1 MGLLPGSGVA
11 GASKGDSGSKDMFSR
26 NEKWI
31 GNPPTVNHKAWKSR
45 EEEILGWSVYLQEL
59 SSWASPGSVKFG
71 REIEQSSRWLEP
83 ISWGR
88 LSSDQQNRA
97 VRLCALLN
105 AAFAEHGRI
114 SFMIQ
119 GFQEGLDV
127 IPEFADSRAPEPYGN
142 RNGFELLRQLTKE
155 FSLRNRAEALSL
167 KTQLLA
173 RVFVPDPS
181 SGSSQVSDVI
191 RQIDLARARFMRMV
205 GTLGAG
211 MASGLQITDS
221 DQLSLLVRSLPNDA
235 RSYALM
241 HSSGE
246 SYQQYRIS
254 ARRFENQ
261 HRLFKD
267 LVPQRRAVVNLVED
281 FSNPKDES
289 TNQELSQEFGGEGE
303 ELVAGVTDG
312 QGPRC
317 LKCGSKR
324 HDSSSCTTNLDKLK
338 CFKCGQLGHASL
350 NCRVKKST
358 DGKPYPPMV
367 SLIPLRV
374 VVRVLKRVK
383 RVGVH
388 LGRDL
393 RGLARAKRVRCL
405 QSWMRMVVGG
415 TRSVLLTRKRVLM
428 HHKVVQRMRNLAC
441 WF

>member
-1 MGLLPGSGVA
+1 MV
-11 GASKGDSGSKDMFSR
+11 
-26 NEKWI
+26 
-31 GNPPTVNHKAWKSR
+31 
-45 EEEILGWSVYLQEL
+45 
-59 SSWASPGSVKFG
+59 
-71 REIEQSSRWLEP
+71 
-83 ISWGR
+83 
-88 LSSDQQNRA
+88 
-97 VRLCALLN
+97 
-105 AAFAEHGRI
+105 
-114 SFMIQ
+114 Q
-119 GFQEGLDV
+119 GFQEGLD
-127 IPEFADSRAPEPYGN
+127 ISPEFDSRASEPYGN
-142 RNGFELLRQLTKE
+142 RNGFGLLRQLTKE

-191 RQIDLARARFMRMV
+191 RQIDLGMV

-281 FSNPKDES
+281 FSHPKDES
-289 TNQELSQEFGGEGE
+289 TNQELSQDFGGEGE
-303 ELVAGVTDG
+303 EIVAGVSDG

-317 LKCGSKR
+317 MKCGSKR

-350 NCRVKKST
+350 NCRVKKFPDDKPFPSKGS
-358 DGKPYPPMV
+358 GKSPQKGQKGG
-367 SLIPLRV
+367 SGSSG
-374 VVRVLKRVK
+374 KGSK
-383 RVGVH
+383 GS
-388 LGRDL
+388 
-393 RGLARAKRVRCL
+393 KCL
-405 QSWMRMVVGG
+405 QSWMRTVAGG
-415 TRSVLLTRKRVLM
+415 TRIVLLKKRVLM
-428 HHKVVQRMRNLAC
+428 HHRMVQRMRTQVC

>member
-1 MGLLPGSGVA
+1 MV
-11 GASKGDSGSKDMFSR
+11 
-26 NEKWI
+26 
-31 GNPPTVNHKAWKSR
+31 
-45 EEEILGWSVYLQEL
+45 
-59 SSWASPGSVKFG
+59 
-71 REIEQSSRWLEP
+71 
-83 ISWGR
+83 
-88 LSSDQQNRA
+88 
-97 VRLCALLN
+97 
-105 AAFAEHGRI
+105 
-114 SFMIQ
+114 Q
-119 GFQEGLDV
+119 GFQEGLD
-127 IPEFADSRAPEPYGN
+127 ISPEFDSRASEPYGN

-191 RQIDLARARFMRMV
+191 RQIDLACARFMRMV

-281 FSNPKDES
+281 FSHPKDES
-289 TNQELSQEFGGEGE
+289 TNQELSQDFGGEGE
-303 ELVAGVTDG
+303 EIVAGVSDG

-317 LKCGSKR
+317 MKCGSKR

-350 NCRVKKST
+350 NCRVKKSP
-358 DGKPYPPMV
+358 DGKPFPSKGVGKSPQKGQKGGGNSSGKGSKGSSKGKKGKMFA
-367 SLIPLRV
+367 
-374 VVRVLKRVK
+374 VLDED
-383 RVGVH
+383 G
-388 LGRDL
+388 
-393 RGLARAKRVRCL
+393 
-405 QSWMRMVVGG
+405 SWWYTECAAEEGE
-415 TRSVLLTRKRVLM
+415 
-428 HHKVVQRMRNLAC
+428 C
-441 WF
+441 